1 MLRSAQDDG
10 ALAAQAGRW
19 SSTGRLPVP
28 RSLRQILATRLDAL
42 PADARDAAEF
52 LAGLGRVPV
61 GRFTS
66 DRAVGL
72 QTLPTNGLVT
82 IEDRGEMKR
91 MTIVDPQS
99 GETTHVSVISF
110 AD

>member
-1 MLRSAQDDG
+1 MNAILLGAASLGAFVAIFTGNPSEQDG
-10 ALAAQAGRW
+10 QAKLEPAKAERISIERAA
-19 SSTGRLPVP
+19 
-28 RSLRQILATRLDAL
+28 
-42 PADARDAAEF
+42 
-52 LAGLGRVPV
+52 
-61 GRFTS
+61 
-66 DRAVGL
+66 
-72 QTLPTNGLVT
+72 T